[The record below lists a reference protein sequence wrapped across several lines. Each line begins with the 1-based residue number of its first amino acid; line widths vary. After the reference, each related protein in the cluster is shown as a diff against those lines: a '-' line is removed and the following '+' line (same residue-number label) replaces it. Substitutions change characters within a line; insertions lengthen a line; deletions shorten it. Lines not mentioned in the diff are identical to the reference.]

1 MPCLVAKHVHAGQ
14 DSDAA
19 EAKGGAEQNAF
30 GDAPPV
36 TDRTAFVNSHDG
48 KAEEIDQDQI

>member
-36 TDRTAFVNSHDG
+36 TDRTAFVDSHDG
-48 KAEEIDQDQI
+48 KTEEIDQDQI